1 MAKYNM
7 VVNIGGNV
15 WTESLCMN
23 IDCCFLFLIDPSTQ
37 THVVYNHKRKV
48 VRVFLSNM
56 HLTFDLS
63 LLFGFSVLI
72 DGAS

>member
-1 MAKYNM
+1 M
-7 VVNIGGNV
+7 VVDIGGDV
-15 WTESLCMN
+15 WAKSLCVN
-23 IDCCFLFLIDPSTQ
+23 IDCWFSFLIDLSTE
-37 THVVYNHKRKV
+37 THPVYNHKRKV
-48 VRVFLSNM
+48 VGVFLSNM